1 MSHELDFTK
10 DGKARMAY
18 AGHVVPWHRLGTS
31 VRELQTVDAM
41 LAASYT
47 DYDVILTKVAA
58 VDDDGELIRN
68 TDGKPVMIEDSRA
81 TLRMDTD
88 GTFDAL
94 ATVGTRYEVRQNRE
108 VLERA
113 LAVIGASNGDAVIDT
128 CGALRGGARFF
139 ATIDLGAIVVDPAG
153 VNDKIARYLVVSTGH
168 DGIWPIRYANTDI
181 RAVCNNTVVLGLREA
196 QRVFTARHTRNV
208 DFAMDDAR
216 TVLNLSTAWSEAFT
230 RQAEQMLRINTSP
243 PTGNIDKVLNGLYP
257 TKSEETER
265 QRRRREGIHETIR
278 SLYSTD
284 KNAARFGHN
293 GWALVNAIGEY
304 LDHFR
309 ESTPMERA
317 AASMD
322 DTSHA
327 TRMKLQ
333 AYDLVLSLS
342 R

>member
-1 MSHELDFTK
+1 MAHDLDFTK

-41 LAASYT
+41 LEASYT

-58 VDDDGELIRN
+58 VDDNGNLIRN
-68 TDGKPVMIEDSRA
+68 IDGQPVMISDSRA

-88 GTFDAL
+88 GSFNSL
-94 ATVGTRYEVRQNRE
+94 ATVGTRYEVRQNKE

-113 LAVIGASNGDAVIDT
+113 LAVVGASNGDAVIDT

-139 ATIDLGAIVVDPAG
+139 ATIDLGAIIIDPAG
-153 VNDKIARYLVVSTGH
+153 VNDKIGRYLVVSTGH
-168 DGIWPIRYANTDI
+168 DGVWPIRYANTDI
-181 RAVCNNTVVLGLREA
+181 RAVCSNTVVLGLQRA

-208 DFAMDDAR
+208 DLAMDDAR

-230 RQAEQMLRINTSP
+230 KEAERMLRINTNP
-243 PTGNIDKVLNGLYP
+243 ANGNVDKVLNGLFP
-257 TKSEETER
+257 TKSSESDR
-265 QRRRREGIHETIR
+265 QRRRRESIQETIR
-278 SLYSTD
+278 TLYLNE
-284 KNAARFGHN
+284 KNAAKYGHN
-293 GWALVNAIGEY
+293 GWSLCNAIGEY
-304 LDHFR
+304 LDHYR
-309 ESTPMERA
+309 ESTPAERA

-333 AYDLVLSLS
+333 AYNLVLSLS
-342 R
+342 